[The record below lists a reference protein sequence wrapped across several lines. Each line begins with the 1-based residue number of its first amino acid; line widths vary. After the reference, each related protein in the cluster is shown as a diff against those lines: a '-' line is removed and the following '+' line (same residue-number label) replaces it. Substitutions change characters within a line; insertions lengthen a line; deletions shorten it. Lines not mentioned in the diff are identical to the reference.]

1 MVAVKYGK
9 ASKMVESGD
18 ALASGSTDN
27 ELSSHSNSEL
37 SLQYSSSPFE
47 GHSSPPES
55 DEEFQPEESTIEPYM
70 YEPENSGDEEAED
83 SSDDDS
89 RTDRLDN
96 NDW

>member
-1 MVAVKYGK
+1 MKYSK
-9 ASKMVESGD
+9 ASKMAERGD
-18 ALASGSTDN
+18 VLASGSTDN
-27 ELSSHSNSEL
+27 ELSNHSSSEL

-47 GHSSPPES
+47 GHSSSLES
-55 DEEFQPEESTIEPYM
+55 DEESQPEESTIKPYM
-70 YEPENSGDEEAED
+70 YEPENSGDEEAAD